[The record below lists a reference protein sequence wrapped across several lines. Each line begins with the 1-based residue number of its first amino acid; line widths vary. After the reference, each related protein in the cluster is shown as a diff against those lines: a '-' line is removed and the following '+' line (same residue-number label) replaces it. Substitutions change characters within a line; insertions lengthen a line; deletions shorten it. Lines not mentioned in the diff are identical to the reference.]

1 MCKRRMMQAV
11 VATEPY
17 EGETIR
23 FDPQSSMES
32 SAQSRRHCGSFPWW
46 TLWLIWP
53 LIGLLKWSAPLLL
66 GVVAGLGQLTVPL
79 IPVLLIVLGLLLLR
93 RR

>member
-1 MCKRRMMQAV
+1 MCKRRTIQAAAV
-11 VATEPY
+11 MEAY

-23 FDPQSSMES
+23 FDPRRGLEQRSK
-32 SAQSRRHCGSFPWW
+32 SRHHCGGFPWW

-53 LIGLLKWSAPLLL
+53 LIGVLKWSVPLLF
-66 GVVAGLGQLTVPL
+66 GVVAGLGEITVPL
-79 IPVLLIVLGLLLLR
+79 IPVLMIVVGLLLLR